1 VKTTAVDLN
10 DETSTLRLYL
20 SMIINRER
28 KTKKKTKL
36 DVVVRVTTWYY
47 HIIQWNILKQKKK
60 QKDEYVWLTND
71 CVLLIISI
79 L

>member
-47 HIIQWNILKQKKK
+47 HIIQWNILKKKKK